1 MVRPTRKGHEHV
13 RNLWN
18 DMNYEDSEAMAL
30 NIIDSI
36 YNDYGI
42 NIVSKVRDRYTTDL
56 RKMFC
61 AYIYRN
67 TRMTMHNIAEI
78 LQKSIGNVSYYL
90 SMHDK
95 QMGESSSY
103 ADNYTDFQDR
113 IKESAII

>member
-1 MVRPTRKGHEHV
+1 VVRPTRKGYEHV

-30 NIIDSI
+30 NIIEEI
-36 YNDYGI
+36 HYEYGV
-42 NIVSKVRDRYTTDL
+42 NIVSAQRDRYTTDL

-61 AYIYRN
+61 TYVYRN

-78 LQKSIGNVSYYL
+78 LQKSVGNVSYYL
-90 SMHDK
+90 SMHDR

-103 ADNYTDFQDR
+103 ADNYSDFQDR
-113 IKESAII
+113 IKKSATI

>member
-1 MVRPTRKGHEHV
+1 MVRPTRKGYEHV

-30 NIIDSI
+30 NIIEEI
-36 YNDYGI
+36 HYEYGV
-42 NIVSKVRDRYTTDL
+42 NIVSAQRDRYTTDL

-61 AYIYRN
+61 TYIYRN

-78 LQKSIGNVSYYL
+78 LQKSVGNVSYYL
-90 SMHDK
+90 SMHDR

-103 ADNYTDFQDR
+103 ADNYSDFQDR
-113 IKESAII
+113 IKKSATI

>member
-1 MVRPTRKGHEHV
+1 
-13 RNLWN
+13 
-18 DMNYEDSEAMAL
+18 MNYEDSEAMAL
-30 NIIDSI
+30 NIIQAI
-36 YNDYGI
+36 YDEYGV
-42 NIVSKVRDRYTTDL
+42 NLVSSERDRYTTDL

-61 AYIYRN
+61 TYIYRN
-67 TRMTMHNIAEI
+67 TRMTMQNIAEI
-78 LQKSIGNVSYYL
+78 LKKSIGNVSYYL